1 MMDGTYFKDVYLK
14 RINLDG
20 ENIQER
26 TRTRKEKEFDNL
38 FLKRTRYRALMYEVN
53 EEPVAIECSV
63 EPNKWNQDKIISN
76 VLVPTKVQC
85 FKTGDIFKTF
95 QKVKDAEYDKTWIVT
110 FVSDDITHGY
120 QKYEVTEL
128 DSLLNLTD
136 EYGNTLHVIPMKV
149 VSETSVFVN
158 DKRSSYGSVTYREP
172 LDHRKF
178 ITQNFDFLEKGLYFD
193 YEGRGWEIS
202 GKDDLSI
209 KNVAFVSFEERLITP
224 PEPIT
229 SEDILVGEDD
239 NFFLNHDKKKEV
251 S

>member
-1 MMDGTYFKDVYLK
+1 MSYFDEVYLK
-14 RINLDG
+14 RINKDG
-20 ENIQER
+20 NNIQER
-26 TRTRKEKEFDNL
+26 VRTRKEKEFDQI
-38 FLKRTRYRALMYEVN
+38 FVKKSKYRATLYEIN
-53 EEPVAIECSV
+53 QEPVEIECAV
-63 EPNKWNQDKIISN
+63 EPNKWNQDKVISN
-76 VLVPTKVQC
+76 VLVPTVAQKL
-85 FKTGDIFKTF
+85 KTGDIFKTF
-95 QKVKDAEYDKTWIVT
+95 QKVKDAEYDKYWIVT

-128 DSLLNLTD
+128 DSILNLTD
-136 EYGNTLHVIPMKV
+136 EYGNTLYTIPIKV

-172 LDHRKF
+172 LNHRK
-178 ITQNFDFLEKGLYFD
+178 IMTQNFDFLEKGLYFD

-239 NFFLNHDKKKEV
+239 NFFLNHDKKKR
-251 S
+251 

>member
-1 MMDGTYFKDVYLK
+1 MSYFDEVYLK
-14 RINLDG
+14 RINKDG
-20 ENIQER
+20 NDIQER
-26 TRTRKEKEFDNL
+26 VRTRKEKEFDQI
-38 FLKRTRYRALMYEVN
+38 FVKKSKYRATLYEIN
-53 EEPVAIECSV
+53 QEPVEIECAV
-63 EPNKWNQDKIISN
+63 EPNKWNQDKVISN
-76 VLVPTKVQC
+76 VLVPTVAQKL
-85 FKTGDIFKTF
+85 KTGDIFKTF
-95 QKVKDAEYDKTWIVT
+95 QKVKDAEYDKYWIVT

-128 DSLLNLTD
+128 DSILNLTD
-136 EYGNTLHVIPMKV
+136 EYGNTLHTIPIKV

-172 LDHRKF
+172 LNHRK
-178 ITQNFDFLEKGLYFD
+178 IMTQNFDFLEKGLYFD

-224 PEPIT
+224 PQPIT

-239 NFFLNHDKKKEV
+239 NFFLNHDKKKR
-251 S
+251 

>member
-136 EYGNTLHVIPMKV
+136 EYGNTLRVIPMKV

-239 NFFLNHDKKKEV
+239 NFFLNHDKKKR
-251 S
+251 

>member
-1 MMDGTYFKDVYLK
+1 MSYFDEVYLK
-14 RINLDG
+14 RINKDG
-20 ENIQER
+20 NNIQER
-26 TRTRKEKEFDNL
+26 VRTRKEKEFDQI
-38 FLKRTRYRALMYEVN
+38 FVKKSKYRATLYEIN
-53 EEPVAIECSV
+53 QEPVEIECAV
-63 EPNKWNQDKIISN
+63 EPNKWNQDKVISN
-76 VLVPTKVQC
+76 VLVSTVAQKL
-85 FKTGDIFKTF
+85 KTGDIFKTF
-95 QKVKDAEYDKTWIVT
+95 QKVKDAEYDKYWIVT

-128 DSLLNLTD
+128 DSILNLTD
-136 EYGNTLHVIPMKV
+136 EYGNTLHTIPIKV

-172 LDHRKF
+172 LNHRK
-178 ITQNFDFLEKGLYFD
+178 IMTQNFDFLEKGLYFD

-239 NFFLNHDKKKEV
+239 NFFLNHDKKKR
-251 S
+251 

>member
-1 MMDGTYFKDVYLK
+1 MSYFDEVYLK
-14 RINLDG
+14 RINKDG
-20 ENIQER
+20 NNIQER
-26 TRTRKEKEFDNL
+26 VRTRKEKEFDQI
-38 FLKRTRYRALMYEVN
+38 FVKKSKYRATLYEIN
-53 EEPVAIECSV
+53 QEPVEIECAV
-63 EPNKWNQDKIISN
+63 EPNKWNQDKVISN
-76 VLVPTKVQC
+76 VLVPTVAQKL
-85 FKTGDIFKTF
+85 KTGDIFKTF
-95 QKVKDAEYDKTWIVT
+95 QKVKDVEYDKYWIVT
-110 FVSDDITHGY
+110 FVNDDVTHGY

-128 DSLLNLTD
+128 DSILNLTD
-136 EYGNTLHVIPMKV
+136 EYGNTLHTIPIKV

-172 LDHRKF
+172 LNHRK
-178 ITQNFDFLEKGLYFD
+178 IMTQNFDFLEKGLYFD

-239 NFFLNHDKKKEV
+239 NFFLNHDKKKR
-251 S
+251 